1 MLLRAAA
8 LTTATVLALTLTA
21 CSVHSS
27 KDNGGDNV
35 RISTPFGGMHVESN
49 KTTATDIG
57 LPLYPGAIPYKDPNG
72 EDHAGSANVSMS
84 FGSFHL
90 KVQAV
95 SYQTPDSPEKVF
107 AFYRPAL
114 SKFGEVLE
122 CDDNKPVGQPAVA
135 TSGLTCSDDEH
146 SKVHIDGNIHDHVPT
161 NSNELGNHNGHQLR
175 AGSPHAFRLVEIDT
189 SHAGFTKFGLV
200 NLELPHGEN
209 KNGQSN

>member
-1 MLLRAAA
+1 MLQRAAA
-8 LTTATVLALTLTA
+8 LASTTILALTLTA

-27 KDNGGDNV
+27 KDNGSDNV

-57 LPLYPGAIPYKDPNG
+57 LPLYPGAVPYKDPSG
-72 EDHAGSANVSMS
+72 DDHAGSANVSMS

-95 SYQTPDSPEKVF
+95 SYQTPDAPDKVF

-114 SKFGEVLE
+114 TKFGDVLE
-122 CDDNKPVGQPAVA
+122 CDGNKPVGQPTV
-135 TSGLTCSDDEH
+135 TSSGLTCSDDEH
-146 SKVHIDGNIHDHVPT
+146 SKVHIDANVRDHIP
-161 NSNELGNHNGHQLR
+161 SNDELGNHNGHQLR
-175 AGSPHAFRLVEIDT
+175 AGSPHNFRLVEIDT
-189 SHAGFTKFGLV
+189 SHPGFTKFGLV

-209 KNGQSN
+209 KNSQSN

>member
-1 MLLRAAA
+1 MLQRAVA
-8 LTTATVLALTLTA
+8 LISATVLATTLTA

-27 KDNGGDNV
+27 KDNGSDNV

-57 LPLYPGAIPYKDPNG
+57 LPLYPGATPYKDASG

-114 SKFGEVLE
+114 AKYGDVLE
-122 CDDNKPVGQPAVA
+122 CDGNKPIGQPTVA
-135 TSGLTCSDDEH
+135 ASGLTCSDDEH
-146 SKVHIDGNIHDHVPT
+146 SKVHFNASDSSHITT
-161 NSNELGNHNGHQLR
+161 NDNGLGNHNGHQLR
-175 AGSPHAFRLVEIDT
+175 AGSPHAFRLVEVDAN
-189 SHAGFTKFGLV
+189 HPGFTKFGLV
-200 NLELPHGEN
+200 NLELPHGDN

>member
-1 MLLRAAA
+1 MLQRIVAF
-8 LTTATVLALTLTA
+8 TSATVLALTLTA

-27 KDNGGDNV
+27 KDNGSDNV

-95 SYQTPDSPEKVF
+95 SYQTPDAPDKVF

-114 SKFGEVLE
+114 AKYGDVLE
-122 CDDNKPVGQPAVA
+122 CDGNKPIGQPAVA
-135 TSGLTCSDDEH
+135 TSGLTCSDDEK
-146 SKVHIDGNIHDHVPT
+146 SKVHFNASDPSHITT
-161 NSNELGNHNGHQLR
+161 NDSGLGNHNGHQLR
-175 AGSPHAFRLVEIDT
+175 AGSPHAFRLVEVD
-189 SHAGFTKFGLV
+189 SNHPGFTKFGLV